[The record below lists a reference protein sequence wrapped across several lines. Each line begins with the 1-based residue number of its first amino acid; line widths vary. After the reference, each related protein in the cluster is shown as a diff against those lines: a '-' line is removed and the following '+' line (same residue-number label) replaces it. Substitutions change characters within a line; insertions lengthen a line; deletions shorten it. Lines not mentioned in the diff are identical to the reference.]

1 MEKGKGEGK
10 NWRETHTQRETHARG
25 MSEKGMKE
33 GITHTHTHMHTHAH
47 THQTENTKAAR
58 PASRKST
65 PEKKRRIQKRGA
77 DRREAYLHIDD

>member
-33 GITHTHTHMHTHAH
+33 GITHTHTHAHTCTHAPNRKHESGETRIEEEH
-47 THQTENTKAAR
+47 TRKKKKNTK
-58 PASRKST
+58 
-65 PEKKRRIQKRGA
+65 KRGGSKRGIPA
-77 DRREAYLHIDD
+77 H